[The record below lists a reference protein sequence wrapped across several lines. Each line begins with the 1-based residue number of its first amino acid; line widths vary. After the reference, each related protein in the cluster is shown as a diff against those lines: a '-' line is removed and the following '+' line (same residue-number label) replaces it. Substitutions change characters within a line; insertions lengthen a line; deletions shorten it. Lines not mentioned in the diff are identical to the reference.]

1 MVRKANAVWQG
12 TGKEGKGVLSTQ
24 SGVLQNT
31 SYSFNTRFED
41 GIGTNPEELIGAA
54 HAGCFAMKLSFN
66 LTAAG
71 FIPTKLDVQAEVKFQ
86 DGSIVESKLI
96 LHADVPGI
104 DRTIFEAQV
113 KDAEL
118 NFPISKLLKT
128 SIVVEHHLA

>member
-1 MVRKANAVWQG
+1 MVRKANAIWQG

-24 SGVLQNT
+24 SGVLNQT
-31 SYSFNTRFED
+31 QYSFNTRFED

-66 LTAAG
+66 LSAAG
-71 FIPTKLDVQAEVKFQ
+71 FVPTKLDVQAEIKFQ
-86 DGSIVESKLI
+86 DGTIVESKLI
-96 LHADVPGI
+96 LYADVPGI
-104 DRTIFEAQV
+104 DAATFEAQV

-118 NFPISKLLKT
+118 NCPISKLLKT